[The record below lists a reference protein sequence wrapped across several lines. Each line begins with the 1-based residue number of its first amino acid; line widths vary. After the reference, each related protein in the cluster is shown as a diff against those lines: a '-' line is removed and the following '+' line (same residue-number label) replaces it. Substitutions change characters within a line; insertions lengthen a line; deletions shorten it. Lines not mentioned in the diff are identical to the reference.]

1 MGAPFSKHHQVPY
14 GYQSNQ
20 QQTQPSQ
27 QRVNSFPQDQGN
39 SVPHTNTAML
49 LDQNQKLLNTNKKQA
64 HQVNEVQVATP
75 QVNTTWDLNTAS
87 ELPQG
92 QEDESE

>member
-1 MGAPFSKHHQVPY
+1 MGAPFSTHHQVPY

-20 QQTQPSQ
+20 QQAQLLQ
-27 QRVNSFPQDQGN
+27 QRVNSFTQYQSN
-39 SVPHTNTAML
+39 SVAQTDTTML
-49 LDQNQKLLNTNKKQA
+49 LDLLQKLLNNHKRQA
-64 HQVNEVQVATP
+64 WQVNEVQVAAP
-75 QVNTTWDLNTAS
+75 QASTTWDLSTAA